1 MVLHTQPDRA
11 SEKTEQEASKD
22 VEDALETSL
31 QKPAAPALTVTAPVP
46 YAAAAGQFSNPF
58 PPIADYAF
66 LSDCENTCLISAAG
80 SVEWMC
86 LPRPDSPSVF
96 GSILDRSAGHFRLGP
111 YGVSVPAARRYLPG
125 GQIMETTWQTH
136 TGWVIVRDA
145 LVMGK
150 WHDVDTRSHTHRRT
164 PTDWDA
170 EHILLRTVK
179 CVSGTVELTM
189 NCEPAFDYHRNSASW
204 EYSSTGYSEAVA
216 RARQNPDA
224 FPTLRLTTNMRLG
237 LEGREARARTR
248 LSEGDN
254 VYVALSWSKTP
265 PPQTFEEASSKMWN
279 TAECWR
285 QWINVGNFPDH
296 PWRVYLQRSALT
308 LKGLTYSP
316 TGALLAAS
324 TTSLP
329 ETPQGER
336 NWDYR
341 YAWVRDSTFALWGLY
356 TLGLDREAD
365 DFFSFIADVSGA
377 NNDEQ
382 LPLQVMYAV
391 GGERELKEEELDHLS
406 GYDNARPVRIG
417 NGAYHQQ
424 QHDIWG
430 TMLDSVYLH
439 AKSREQIPETLWPVL
454 KKQVDE
460 AIEHWR
466 EPDRGIWEVRGEPQ
480 HFTSSKIMCWVAL
493 DRGSKLAELQGE
505 ISYARQW
512 RVIAEEIKADVLAN
526 GVDTRG
532 VLTQSYDSTALDASL
547 LLAVLTRFLPPDDP
561 RVRATVLAIA
571 EELTE
576 DGLVLR
582 YRTDETDDGLT
593 GAEGAFTICSFWL
606 VSALVE
612 IGEVSQAKHLCE
624 RLLSFASPLHLYA
637 EEIEPRTGRHL
648 GNFPQAFTHL
658 ALINAVVHVIRAEEE
673 ADSTGVF
680 QPANAPM

>member
-1 MVLHTQPDRA
+1 MPETPSVEFVGRSVDAEGATRHDDLMVLQVQPA
-11 SEKTEQEASKD
+11 GAD
-22 VEDALETSL
+22 V
-31 QKPAAPALTVTAPVP
+31 APMPHPPT
-46 YAAAAGQFSNPF
+46 GQQRSPF

-86 LPRPDSPSVF
+86 VPRPDSPSVF
-96 GSILDRSAGHFRLGP
+96 GSVLDRGAGHFRLGP

-125 GQIMETTWQTH
+125 SLIMETTWQTH
-136 TGWVIVRDA
+136 TGWLIVRDA
-145 LVMGK
+145 LVMGP
-150 WHDVDTRSHTHRRT
+150 WHDIETRSHTHRRT
-164 PTDWDA
+164 PMDWDA
-170 EHILLRTVK
+170 EHILLRTVR
-179 CVSGTVELTM
+179 CVSGTVELVM
-189 NCEPAFDYHRNSASW
+189 NCEPAFDYARSTATW
-204 EYSSTGYSEAVA
+204 EYSAGAYSEATA
-216 RARQNPDA
+216 RAHTDPDSHPA
-224 FPTLRLTTNMRLG
+224 LRLTTNLRLG

-248 LSEGDN
+248 LKEGDN
-254 VYVALSWSKTP
+254 AFVALSWSTNP
-265 PPQTFEEASSKMWN
+265 SPQTYEEAVDKMWQ
-279 TAECWR
+279 TSEAWR
-285 QWINVGNFPDH
+285 QWINIGQFPDH
-296 PWRVYLQRSALT
+296 PWRAYLQRSALT

-329 ETPQGER
+329 ETPGGER

-365 DFFSFIADVSGA
+365 DFFAFIADVSGA
-377 NNDEQ
+377 NNGERQ
-382 LPLQVMYAV
+382 PLQVMYAV
-391 GGERELKEEELDHLS
+391 GGERELVEEELTHLS

-417 NGAYHQQ
+417 NGAYNQR

-430 TMLDSVYLH
+430 TMLDSVYLNT
-439 AKSREQIPETLWPVL
+439 KSRENVSDQLWPVL
-454 KKQVDE
+454 KEQVEE

-480 HFTSSKIMCWVAL
+480 HFTSSKVMCWVAL
-493 DRGSKLAELQGE
+493 DRGAKLASLQGSTGHE
-505 ISYARQW
+505 QKW
-512 RVIAEEIKADVLAN
+512 RVIADEIKADILSN
-526 GVDTRG
+526 GVDSRG
-532 VLTQSYDSTALDASL
+532 VFTQRYGDPALDASL
-547 LLAVLTRFLPPDDP
+547 LLVPLLRFLPPDDP

-571 EELTE
+571 DELTE

-582 YRTDETDDGLT
+582 YRVEETDDGLS
-593 GAEGAFTICSFWL
+593 GEEGSFTICSFWL

-612 IGEVSQAKHLCE
+612 IGEVSRARHLCE

-658 ALINAVVHVIRAEEE
+658 ALINAVVHVIRAEEL
-673 ADSTGVF
+673 ADGTGVF
-680 QPANAPM
+680 QPANSPQ